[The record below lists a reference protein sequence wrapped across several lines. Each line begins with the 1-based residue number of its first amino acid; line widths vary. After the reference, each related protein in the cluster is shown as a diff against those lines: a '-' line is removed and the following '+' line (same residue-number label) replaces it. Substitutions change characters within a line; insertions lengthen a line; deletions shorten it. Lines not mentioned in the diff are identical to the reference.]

1 MKKTVVF
8 VTHDLDEAIKLAD
21 RTAILKDGEL
31 VQIGTPE
38 DIINNPNC
46 EYVSRFVENVKV

>member
-21 RTAILKDGEL
+21 RMAILKDGEL
-31 VQIGTPE
+31 VQIGTPQ
-38 DIINNPNC
+38 DIINEPNC
-46 EYVSRFVENVKV
+46 EYVSRFVESVKV